1 MLHLLFKEDDING
14 IQSWIENDN
23 KFVIEISMK
32 EGESLIA
39 EYDKR
44 DVWEAMLSHIDK
56 LVF

>member
-1 MLHLLFKEDDING
+1 MFKEDEING
-14 IQSWIENDN
+14 VQSWIENDN

-44 DVWEAMLSHIDK
+44 EVWIEMLSHIDK
-56 LVF
+56 LIY